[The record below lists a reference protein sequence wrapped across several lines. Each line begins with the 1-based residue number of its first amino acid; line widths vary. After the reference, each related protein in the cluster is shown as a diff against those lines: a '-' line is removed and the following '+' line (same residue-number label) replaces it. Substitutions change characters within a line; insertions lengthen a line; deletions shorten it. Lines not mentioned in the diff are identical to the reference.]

1 MSLEV
6 ANEGIADF
14 LASRFLR
21 DAVAK
26 AEKFAYAGSIEGE
39 FALARQAGGPSYRA
53 LARCTPVKRTSGL
66 PLWMRAEKPIS
77 RVVLRTTEQARRPI
91 LQGRRPH
98 AHSSASG
105 LPFTSSRG

>member
-1 MSLEV
+1 MWERTAFASGGLCPPLEIGPFYVAEV

-77 RVVLRTTEQARRPI
+77 KGGQSP
-91 LQGRRPH
+91 P
-98 AHSSASG
+98 
-105 LPFTSSRG
+105 

>member
-77 RVVLRTTEQARRPI
+77 RVVRSTTMSIRHFPPPHTARPLLTADDRGGPRP
-91 LQGRRPH
+91 L
-98 AHSSASG
+98 
-105 LPFTSSRG
+105 L